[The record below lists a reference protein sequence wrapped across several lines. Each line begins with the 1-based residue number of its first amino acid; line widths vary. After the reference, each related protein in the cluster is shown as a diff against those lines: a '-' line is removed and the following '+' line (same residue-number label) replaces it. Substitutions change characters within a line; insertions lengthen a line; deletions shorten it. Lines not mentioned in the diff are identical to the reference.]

1 MTFTCYCEV
10 RLFLL
15 EMINRLIYFYLLQ
28 RSEFHL
34 NHEEIAPVAQLDRV
48 LDYESR
54 GRGFESSPVRH
65 VNQRLS
71 GNYAEPFVFWGN
83 VCLKSRDKYL
93 LNLFKSREL
102 KTAYQ

>member
-1 MTFTCYCEV
+1 M
-10 RLFLL
+10 
-15 EMINRLIYFYLLQ
+15 
-28 RSEFHL
+28 S
-34 NHEEIAPVAQLDRV
+34 APVAQLDRV

-71 GNYAEPFVFWGN
+71 GNYGGPFVFWGN

-93 LNLFKSREL
+93 LNLFKPRKL
-102 KTAYQ
+102 KTSYQ